1 MNVKQVKVN
10 VFPVSLILLFQ
21 KMVGH
26 VSPPHVN
33 FKNISQNLE
42 GVKNVGIINKLMKI
56 EEGALV
62 KNVLTKAM

>member
-1 MNVKQVKVN
+1 
-10 VFPVSLILLFQ
+10 
-21 KMVGH
+21 MVAH